1 MQNQRAANNSPS
13 ALSGN
18 INTRRPAVYLFWLG
32 SATAVFSFFLLEL
45 ILGSVSIPLK
55 EVLKILVGIE
65 PTRESWKTIITV
77 FRLPRALT
85 ACLAGAGLAVCG
97 LQMQTLFHNPL
108 AGPSILGISSGASLG
123 VALVVLSATATDASR
138 FLDGLG
144 IAGEAAIVIA
154 SGAGAGVVL
163 LVFLVASR
171 RVKSVV
177 TLLILGLLFGYATN
191 AVVSILMHFSISQRI
206 QAYINWTFGSFS
218 GTTWRQLFLFIPVS
232 LTTLLVVLFS
242 HKALNGFLLGEAY
255 AQSMGLHIRR
265 TRGLL
270 IATTAILTGTITA
283 FCGPVGFLGVAV
295 PHLAR
300 SILNTSNHRTL
311 LPASALLG
319 AAMAL
324 FADLVAHLP
333 GISIVLPL
341 NAVTALLGAPVVGWV
356 ILKRRALREA
366 FS

>member
-1 MQNQRAANNSPS
+1 MNEPS
-13 ALSGN
+13 APDGETSS
-18 INTRRPAVYLFWLG
+18 RRPAVYLFWFG
-32 SATAVFSFFLLEL
+32 SLAAALALFLLEL
-45 ILGSVSIPLK
+45 ILGSVKIPIAD
-55 EVLKILVGIE
+55 VLKIFVGIE
-65 PTRESWKTIITV
+65 PAKASWQTIIAV
-77 FRLPRALT
+77 FRLPRAIT

-123 VALVVLSATATDASR
+123 VALVVLGATTTDASR

-144 IAGEAAIVIA
+144 IAGEAAMVIA
-154 SGAGAGVVL
+154 SGAGATAVL
-163 LVFLVASR
+163 LVFLFASR

-191 AVVSILMHFSISQRI
+191 AVVSILMHFSISERI

-218 GTTWRQLFLFIPVS
+218 GTTWRQLSIFAPVG
-232 LTTLLVVLFS
+232 LATMFVVLLS
-242 HKALNGFLLGEAY
+242 NKALNGLLLGESY
-255 AQSMGLHIRR
+255 AQSMGLHIKR

-283 FCGPVGFLGVAV
+283 FCGPVAFLGVAV

-300 SILNTSNHRTL
+300 GVLNTSNHRKL

-319 AAMAL
+319 AVMAL

-333 GISIVLPL
+333 GTSIVLPL
-341 NAVTALLGAPVVGWV
+341 NAVTALIGAPVVGWV